1 MGKSR
6 NWDKWIHAYIGKSV
20 IYLVPKCRPY
30 STNLF
35 RIYRSIISILYVLN
49 AEMTEGLPCFASKFT
64 PWQCACVVCEH
75 FSEMV
80 NSFAYRCHS
89 VPKRTEMDWN
99 RQKWTCESRNWIYI
113 VKESRNFGN
122 YIKIGSK
129 NRTKYGISWIRWFQ
143 VYFNTLH
150 QHFLSFV
157 LYILHCPLARI
168 MCRWIASCCHG
179 TKFIEKEKNRWEC

>member
-1 MGKSR
+1 M
-6 NWDKWIHAYIGKSV
+6 

-35 RIYRSIISILYVLN
+35 RIYRSTISILYVLN

-129 NRTKYGISWIRWFQ
+129 IEQSTELVEFVDFKYISIH
-143 VYFNTLH
+143 YTNTF
-150 QHFLSFV
+150 FLSFFIYCTAPSRGSCAGG
-157 LYILHCPLARI
+157 LRLAA
-168 MCRWIASCCHG
+168 MVQSL
-179 TKFIEKEKNRWEC
+179 